1 MATPYN
7 QTIYD
12 LCRTALRR
20 AGQPSPSD
28 GMVGEAIRDAFQEVK
43 NDIKLN
49 CPTHPLL
56 LTNEMTVTTTGV
68 PEYAQPSTV
77 NVLKS
82 LVLFSG
88 PDSLRSTIS
97 GSGGAAP
104 SITSLL
110 LGSAGN
116 TVGADYMVG
125 KRIFLITGTGA
136 LQHSFVKSYAGTT
149 ATISPVM
156 AVEPDASTVF
166 VVADHQE
173 ELYDS
178 GRQQLQYDRSD
189 WGTRGTPTY
198 GALDG
203 ETFYMNVPPDKIYPM
218 IWTYYQ
224 DIDQMDE
231 DGTQFTKIL
240 REWRNIFMEGVTAKS
255 MVLYDDN
262 RQYEH
267 IKIYQYMMDR
277 LRAETISFTQTVP
290 YDPIY

>member
-7 QTIYD
+7 PTTYD

-28 GMVGEAIRDAFQEVK
+28 GMIGDALHNAFQEVK

-56 LTNEMTVTTTGV
+56 ETSEMTITTVGV
-68 PEYAQPSTV
+68 PEYSQPSTV

-82 LVLFSG
+82 LVLYSG
-88 PDSLRSTIS
+88 PTVLRRDAPGYS
-97 GSGGAAP
+97 GSAP
-104 SITSLL
+104 SLTGVLL
-110 LGSAGN
+110 ASSASQYSS
-116 TVGADYMVG
+116 TYMIG
-125 KRIFLITGTGA
+125 KRIFIITGTGA
-136 LQHSFVKSYAGTT
+136 LQHSYIKSYSGALAG
-149 ATISPVM
+149 ISPVM
-156 AVEPDASTVF
+156 TTEPDTTSVY
-166 VVADHQE
+166 VVADTQE

-178 GRQQLQYDRSD
+178 GRQQQQYNRTE
-189 WGTRGTPTY
+189 WGTKGRPTC

-203 ETFYMNVPPDKIYPM
+203 ETFYMNIPPDKIYPM
-218 IWTYYQ
+218 IWTYYR

-231 DGTQFTKIL
+231 DSTQFIKIL
-240 REWRNIFMEGVTAKS
+240 REWRNIFVEGVTAKS

-267 IKIYQYMMDR
+267 IKIYQYMIDR
-277 LRAETISFTQTVP
+277 LRSETISFTQTVP

>member
-7 QTIYD
+7 PTIYD

-28 GMVGEAIRDAFQEVK
+28 GMIGDAIHNAFQEVK

-56 LTNEMTVTTTGV
+56 KTEEMTVTTTGV
-68 PEYAQPSTV
+68 PEYSQPSTV
-77 NVLKS
+77 NVLQS
-82 LVLFSG
+82 LVLYSG
-88 PDSLRSTIS
+88 PDNLRANITGYS
-97 GSGGAAP
+97 GSAP
-104 SITSLL
+104 SVTSLF
-110 LGSAGN
+110 LGS
-116 TVGADYMVG
+116 GASQASDTYMTG
-125 KRIFLITGTGA
+125 KRIFIITGTGA
-136 LQHSFVKSYAGTT
+136 LQHSYIKSYGGIIAI
-149 ATISPVM
+149 ISPAM
-156 AVEPDASTVF
+156 AVEPDTSSVY
-166 VVADHQE
+166 VVADRQE

-178 GRQQLQYDRSD
+178 GRQQLQYDRSN
-189 WGTRGTPTY
+189 WGSEGMPVG

-203 ETFYMNVPPDKIYPM
+203 EKFYMNRPPDKVYPL

-224 DIDQMDE
+224 DIDQIDE
-231 DGTQFTKIL
+231 DSSTFTKML
-240 REWRNIFMEGVTAKS
+240 REWRNIFVEGVTAKS

-267 IKIYQYMMDR
+267 IKIYQYMIDR

>member
-7 QTIYD
+7 PTIYD

-28 GMVGEAIRDAFQEVK
+28 GMIGDAIHNAFQEVK

-56 LTNEMTVTTTGV
+56 ETSEMTVTVVGV
-68 PEYAQPSTV
+68 PEYTQPSTV

-82 LVLFSG
+82 LILFSG
-88 PDSLRSTIS
+88 PDGLRNSVVGYG
-97 GSGGAAP
+97 GSAP
-104 SITSLL
+104 SVTSLL
-110 LGSAGN
+110 LGSNASSYS
-116 TVGADYMVG
+116 DSYMVG
-125 KRIFLITGTGA
+125 KRIFIISGTGA
-136 LQHSFVKSYAGTT
+136 LQHAFIKTFASTVAG
-149 ATISPVM
+149 ISPVM
-156 AVEPDASTVF
+156 AVEPSSAVYM
-166 VVADHQE
+166 VADNRE

-178 GRQQLQYDRSD
+178 GRQQLQYDRND
-189 WGTRGTPTY
+189 WGSKGRPVG

-203 ETFYMNVPPDKIYPM
+203 EKFYMNIPPDKIYPM

-231 DGTQFTKIL
+231 DSSTFTKIL
-240 REWRNIFMEGVTAKS
+240 REWRNIFVEGVTAKS

-267 IKIYQYMMDR
+267 IKIYQYMIDR
-277 LRAETISFTQTVP
+277 LRSETISFTQTVP

>member
-7 QTIYD
+7 PTIYD

-28 GMVGEAIRDAFQEVK
+28 GMIGDAIHNAFQEVK

-56 LTNEMTVTTTGV
+56 ETNEMTVTSVGV
-68 PEYAQPSTV
+68 PEYTQPSTV

-82 LVLFSG
+82 LILYSG
-88 PDSLRSTIS
+88 ADDARGTVGGFN
-97 GSGGAAP
+97 GSAP
-104 SITSLL
+104 SVTSIFLEAKTSA
-110 LGSAGN
+110 LGSS
-116 TVGADYMVG
+116 YLIG
-125 KRIFLITGTGA
+125 KRLFLLTSTGA
-136 LQHSFVKSYAGTT
+136 LQHSYIVSLSSSIAG
-149 ATISPVM
+149 ISPVM
-156 AVEPDASTVF
+156 AVEPGGSTTYL
-166 VVADHQE
+166 VADNRE

-178 GRQQLQYDRSD
+178 SRQQLQYDRTE
-189 WGTRGTPTY
+189 WATKGLPKC

-203 ETFYMNVPPDKIYPM
+203 ETFYMNIPPDKIYPM

-231 DGTQFTKIL
+231 DSSTFTKML
-240 REWRNIFMEGVTAKS
+240 REWRNIFVEGVTAKS

-267 IKIYQYMMDR
+267 IKIYQYMIDR
-277 LRAETISFTQTVP
+277 LRSETISFTQTVP